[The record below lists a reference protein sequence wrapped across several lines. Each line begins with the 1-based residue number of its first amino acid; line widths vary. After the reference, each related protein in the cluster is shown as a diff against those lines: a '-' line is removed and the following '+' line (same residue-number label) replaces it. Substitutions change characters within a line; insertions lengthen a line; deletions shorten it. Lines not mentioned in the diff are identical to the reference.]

1 MIFAT
6 KEQAKEIYE
15 IFRKR
20 ADVFPHIRY
29 DYVQRAISGGRCV
42 YQNGVVIIFS
52 IYKKRT
58 RVGTCGIPRNNCMLH
73 QIVNGDQGNG
83 NAKIV
88 LEQFLAYISSLNLP
102 AVWLSVRADNER
114 ATKFY
119 EKNGFSKAGTVEW
132 LNGTLA
138 GLIYRYSNE
147 QTIL

>member
-1 MIFAT
+1 MNFAT

-20 ADVFPHIRY
+20 ADIFPHIRY
-29 DYVQRAISGGRCV
+29 DYLQRAINSNRCV
-42 YQNGVVIIFS
+42 YEDGVVIIFS

-58 RVGTCGIPRNNCMLH
+58 KVGTCGIPRNNCMLH
-73 QIVNGDQGNG
+73 QIVNGNEGNG
-83 NAKIV
+83 KAKDV
-88 LEQFLAYISSLNLP
+88 LLRFLAYISSLNLP

-119 EKNGFSKAGTVEW
+119 ERNGFLQVGTVKW

-147 QTIL
+147 QAIL

>member
-1 MIFAT
+1 MNFAT

-20 ADVFPHIRY
+20 ADIFPHIRY
-29 DYVQRAISGGRCV
+29 DYLQRAINGGRCV
-42 YQNGVVIIFS
+42 YQDGVVIIFS

-73 QIVNGDQGNG
+73 QIVNGDEGNG
-83 NAKIV
+83 KAKHV
-88 LEQFLAYISSLNLP
+88 LDTFLAYISSLNLP

-119 EKNGFSKAGTVEW
+119 ERNGFLQVGTVKW

-147 QTIL
+147 QAIL

>member
-20 ADVFPHIRY
+20 ADIFPHIRY
-29 DYVQRAISGGRCV
+29 DYLQRAINGGRCV
-42 YQNGVVIIFS
+42 YQDGVVIIFS

-73 QIVNGDQGNG
+73 QIVNGNEGNG
-83 NAKIV
+83 NAKAV
-88 LEQFLAYISSLNLP
+88 LKQFLAYISSLNLP
-102 AVWLSVRADNER
+102 AVWLSVRADNNR

-119 EKNGFSKAGTVEW
+119 ERNGFVEVGTVKW
-132 LNGTLA
+132 MNGTLA
-138 GLIYRYSNE
+138 GTIYRYSNE

>member
-20 ADVFPHIRY
+20 ADIFPHIRY
-29 DYVQRAISGGRCV
+29 DYLQRAINGGRCV
-42 YQNGVVIIFS
+42 YQDGVVIIFS

-73 QIVNGDQGNG
+73 QIVNGNEGNG
-83 NAKIV
+83 NAKAV
-88 LEQFLAYISSLNLP
+88 LKQFLAYISSLNLP
-102 AVWLSVRADNER
+102 AVWLSVRADNNR

-119 EKNGFSKAGTVEW
+119 ERNGFVEVGTVKW
-132 LNGTLA
+132 MNGTLA
-138 GLIYRYSNE
+138 GIIYRYSNE

>member
-1 MIFAT
+1 MNFAI
-6 KEQAKEIYE
+6 KEQEKEIYE

-20 ADVFPHIRY
+20 ADIFPHIRF
-29 DYVQRAISGGRCV
+29 DYLQRAINSGRCV
-42 YQNGVVIIFS
+42 YQDGVVIIFS
-52 IYKKRT
+52 VYKKRT

-73 QIVNGDQGNG
+73 QIVNGNEGNG
-83 NAKIV
+83 KAKDILV
-88 LEQFLAYISSLNLP
+88 QFLAYISSLNLP

-119 EKNGFSKAGTVEW
+119 ERNGFLQVGTVKW

-147 QTIL
+147 QAIL